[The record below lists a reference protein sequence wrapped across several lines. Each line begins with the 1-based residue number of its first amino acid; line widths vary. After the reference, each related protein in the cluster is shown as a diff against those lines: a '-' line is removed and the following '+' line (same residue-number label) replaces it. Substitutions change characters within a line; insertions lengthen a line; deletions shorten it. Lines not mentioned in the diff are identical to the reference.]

1 MKKILQLKLIGLGSL
16 LLAISSCAPALKVT
30 TDYDKQV
37 NFGQYKTFSIY
48 QDIKVSDAISQLN
61 HDRVINA
68 IKNEMVKKGLQ
79 ENTSSPDVLVNAV
92 AIFKDRTSVTATTD
106 YYGYGGFYR
115 PYYWGGGSS
124 SSTTNY
130 NTRHYK
136 DGSLIIDVV
145 DANSKKL
152 VWQGVGNKEID
163 KPAKDPD
170 TAIPKAIAS
179 IMEDFPPGAPKKK

>member
-1 MKKILQLKLIGLGSL
+1 MKKNLQLRLIGIGVT
-16 LLAISSCAPALKVT
+16 LLAISSCGPALKVN

-48 QDIKVSDAISQLN
+48 QDVKVSDAISQLN

-68 IKNEMVKKGLQ
+68 IKSEMVKKGLQ
-79 ENTSSPDVLVNAV
+79 ENTSSPDVLVNCV

-124 SSTTNY
+124 TNY
-130 NTRHYK
+130 STRNYK

-152 VWQGVGNKEID
+152 IWQGVGNKEID

-170 TAIPKAIAS
+170 TAIPKAVAS
-179 IMEDFPPGAPKKK
+179 IMEDFPPGASKKK

>member
-1 MKKILQLKLIGLGSL
+1 MKKNLRLGMVFM
-16 LLAISSCAPALKVT
+16 LAAIYSCGPSLKVT
-30 TDYDKQV
+30 SDYDKAA
-37 NFGQYKTFSIY
+37 NFAQYKTFSLY
-48 QDIKVSDAISQLN
+48 QDAKVSDAISQLN
-61 HDRVINA
+61 HDRVINS
-68 IKNEMVKKGLQ
+68 IKSEMVKKGYQ

-92 AIFKDRTSVTATTD
+92 AIFKDKVSVSATTD

-115 PYYWGGGSS
+115 PYYWGGGMS

-136 DGSLIIDVV
+136 DGSLIIDIV

-170 TAIPKAIAS
+170 KAISSAVAS
-179 IMEDFPPGAPKKK
+179 IMESFPPGAKKK

>member
-1 MKKILQLKLIGLGSL
+1 MKKNLLPVSIAALLITVMG
-16 LLAISSCAPALKVT
+16 CEPALKVT
-30 TDYDKQV
+30 SDYDKQA
-37 NFGQYKTFSIY
+37 NFGQYKTFSLY
-48 QDIKVSDAISQLN
+48 QDVKVSDAISQLN

-68 IKNEMVKKGLQ
+68 IKGEMVKKGYQ
-79 ENTSSPDVLVNAV
+79 ENTSSPDVLVNVV
-92 AIFKDRTSVTATTD
+92 AIFKDRTSVSATTD
-106 YYGYGGFYR
+106 YYGYGGYYR
-115 PYYWGGGSS
+115 PYYWGGGMST
-124 SSTTNY
+124 STTNY

-170 TAIPKAIAS
+170 TAIPKAVAS
-179 IMEDFPPGAPKKK
+179 IMESFPPGASKKK